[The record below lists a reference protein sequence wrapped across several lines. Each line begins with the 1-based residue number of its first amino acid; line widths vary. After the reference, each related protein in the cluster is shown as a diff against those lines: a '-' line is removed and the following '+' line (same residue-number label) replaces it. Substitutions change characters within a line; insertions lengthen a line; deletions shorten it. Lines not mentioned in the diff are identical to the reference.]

1 MSQRRAVVL
10 SLLMLTSS
18 ISLMLDIDMQSSD
31 VPSEVILGV
40 TTNLETHSFPSPGNP
55 WIEDSLFSRVES
67 GDDRVRVTVITWSLA
82 ELNYWQLQNNA
93 SDKQAEAS
101 NGETFQAFDPT
112 SGEINHRTFWMPSN
126 IFHKLPSVPGV
137 ISILDAQNNPEPYDI
152 MPFEKP
158 DFEPETVR
166 SGEIHGAND
175 AWDRGYT
182 GEGMIVAVA
191 DTGVDFAHPDLDGRQ
206 ARVDDSRSTWSGWP
220 MMFDHNSMYKYLVNG
235 QSYPDSSSSWYADT
249 STLDYDNNSDGLLD
263 ISGYNIS
270 GISSSLSGTYHLGE
284 HPDSTLRSKVG
295 TDVPIIVIDENISGV
310 YETVY
315 VDMDVDGNFT
325 GEKAMRPGSE
335 TTGLDTNGDGLW
347 DISGGLMYWVSDGVN
362 GLPYGETYSI
372 RHGYQ
377 NRIAGSGNLTL
388 FMLDSGNHGTLC
400 ASAISAQGAIDNGRV
415 VGMAPNATIASIGN
429 HYSGGN
435 SLDAW
440 RWIAEGNDGKTDTK
454 YDQADIGSFSFGYS
468 SIDESGADGYSL
480 YLDWLT
486 RVYNDEA
493 SYSVAIGNGGHGFGT
508 TKVPGAAHGVFSVGA
523 FSSRS
528 SDSWGQAAPWS
539 NRGPNVVGR
548 MDPDIVSVG
557 WSATGD
563 IPLNLR
569 SNANSAWSSWG
580 GTSLATPVAAGLLA
594 LVAEA
599 WQETQGEYP
608 DSQTLRDFVLSTSDD
623 RGYEPFI
630 QGGGWF
636 NASRAVSTLE
646 GDNGSWWLSPA
657 QWNSGTFQGQH
668 RDANINYMFPGES
681 QSVDL
686 EFTNHADSQ
695 VMLRYTPTVFEP
707 LQHEVIVWNSTG
719 NGSDNGLN
727 DSWDGHQ
734 GSRPDLLIPLH
745 IPDSIYSLP
754 NDTRQLRARATIEY
768 SAFDSNMDRNSEE
781 RVFLQIYRWTD
792 TDGDGVYVEDFDND
806 SMVDS
811 DDWTESDE
819 LEEVTYWTSNG
830 PNAEVRVGNPF
841 EDARDGIFLGVS
853 NYNGDQSDESVR
865 IEIDWTAFGSLTDEW
880 VSLPRTMVVDS
891 NDTNTIQMNIQVP
904 SDAESG
910 LHQHGVLIES
920 FYLSN
925 GTPSTNSHRNWTLPI
940 VTNVPWSGPFEI
952 IPKPLDGNVSNQTLY
967 DEEWIS
973 GATRWNWRA
982 ESGDWRFLTVDWPAE
997 WATGGTVILDVD
1009 WDDNPYT
1016 DIDILWLDETPHGYS
1031 SDDPDAYGD
1040 STFSITSR
1048 SVNNHAGSG
1057 SHNWGTYTGTSR
1069 EVFTVPA
1076 LAGTHQMVLHTALHG
1091 VSTNDNALNISV
1103 GYVAAEEGGFSQS
1116 VGDWS
1121 EGDGV
1126 DAVHVVSTVPMDVES
1141 VSAYGW
1147 TQPIYFDNETAYQ
1160 DVSNDKMSSSWW
1172 HNFTLDEVSELSISM
1187 DAYDS
1192 ADLDLFLFRD
1202 DNEDGIFSSSEEV
1215 SRSWTGSSSEN
1226 IQLTDVE
1233 NGLYAVAVHGYSVSG
1248 EVQFWIDISMIG
1260 GEKLIITDQINL
1272 SDLEINSIWP
1282 NGSQTLAGNVPASAH
1297 QINLAFERP
1306 DFAGIW
1312 RGEVVISLVGGI
1324 ELKLPYNYELLELDP
1339 IVEFSTPQN
1348 MTQTN
1353 ELLPIEIYALDTGI
1367 GFSLDDLNW
1376 YSVDNQTTIPIAD
1389 SVEGVDTTFVRHN
1402 LTEIW
1407 NSGNHFAMPENISFR
1422 EVWVNSSIPSSEQW
1436 HDYGVNLTD
1445 RSGLFAESW
1454 LSVNYDIT
1462 SPPLFIYGVPEIT
1475 NEPYVNLI
1483 IQTELG
1489 ASVFQDSSR
1498 ISDFDNYGFTN
1509 WTVGLIPSQIGIDYS
1524 SDSGA
1529 SEHYLIPEE
1538 NEFTITSTDAAGN
1551 SISSSHMVIFDPQVP
1566 KLESFYIDDQNGH
1579 RNTINDMSNVLNIT
1593 NSIFGLNMS
1602 IDVKEWCLNISME
1615 FSNPLDDLDIC
1626 GSNTEMP
1633 TIFVTDNSTL
1643 DQTKNAE
1650 IEVNLSHIA
1659 DGNYIVTLELI
1670 DWADNSASEQWSL
1683 NLDRTMP
1690 VVDWSFAPSF
1700 ENELIDH
1707 RQIMTWDSDELVHAF
1722 FTHDGLQLN
1731 EWNNDDEGAMN
1742 FVLESTGEHEFC
1754 ITAYDSTEGQYNEN
1768 VLVDC
1773 RIYVLNESVY
1783 ETNVDAQWNGSLT
1796 TVDSVMSVLTRG
1808 PNQEIWWQNMD
1819 ADERYLITSGAIYV
1833 QLEFNLVEG
1842 LNEFVIEIEALDE
1855 IDVYEL
1861 HITRDTIAPIISF
1874 EHNSSRNSTL
1884 NSVKMIEG
1892 ECEPSTYVMIWSV
1905 IETKEFICDS
1915 SGTFNLEISVQE
1927 SIGKHIIQGM
1937 TTDAVNNRNSYSIE
1951 VINQDW
1957 IDWAIDDAK
1966 NQGPMLWYF
1975 LGGLLS
1981 GLMLISVTVMLRS
1994 NLRQRKLKNRNLLSL
2009 EQSFD
2014 EINELL
2020 NEPSIVEDKIDWN
2033 TVNEELPEAEELNA
2047 WKERNHSIYTI
2058 STNDDDDLIDLD

>member
-1260 GEKLIITDQINL
+1260 GEKLVITDQINL
-1272 SDLEINSIWP
+1272 SNLEINSIWP
-1282 NGSQTLAGNVPASAH
+1282 NGSQTLAGNVPASAY

-1422 EVWVNSSIPSSEQW
+1422 EVWVNSSIHSSEQW

-1633 TIFVTDNSTL
+1633 TIFVTDNTTL
-1643 DQTKNAE
+1643 DQTKNTE
-1650 IEVNLSHIA
+1650 IEVNLSHIS

-1905 IETKEFICDS
+1905 IETEEFICDS

>member
-315 VDMDVDGNFT
+315 VDMDVDGDFT

-1260 GEKLIITDQINL
+1260 GEKLVITDQINL
-1272 SDLEINSIWP
+1272 SNLEINSIWP

-1422 EVWVNSSIPSSEQW
+1422 EVWVNSSIHSSEQW

-1633 TIFVTDNSTL
+1633 TIFVTDNTTL
-1643 DQTKNAE
+1643 DQTKNTE
-1650 IEVNLSHIA
+1650 IEVNLSHIS

>member
-31 VPSEVILGV
+31 VPSEAILGV

-1040 STFSITSR
+1040 STFGITSR

-1260 GEKLIITDQINL
+1260 GEKLVITDQINL
-1272 SDLEINSIWP
+1272 SNLEINSIWP

-1422 EVWVNSSIPSSEQW
+1422 EVWVNSSIHSSEQW

-1905 IETKEFICDS
+1905 IETEEFICDS

>member
-1 MSQRRAVVL
+1 
-10 SLLMLTSS
+10 
-18 ISLMLDIDMQSSD
+18 MLDIDMQSSD

-315 VDMDVDGNFT
+315 VDMDVDGDFT

-1260 GEKLIITDQINL
+1260 GEKLVITDQINL
-1272 SDLEINSIWP
+1272 SNLEINSIWP

-1422 EVWVNSSIPSSEQW
+1422 EVWVNSSIHSSEQW

-1633 TIFVTDNSTL
+1633 TIFVTDNTTL
-1643 DQTKNAE
+1643 DQTKNTE
-1650 IEVNLSHIA
+1650 IEVNLSHIS

-1905 IETKEFICDS
+1905 IETEEFICDS

>member
-55 WIEDSLFSRVES
+55 WIEDSLFSRVEL

-1040 STFSITSR
+1040 STFGITSR

-1260 GEKLIITDQINL
+1260 GEKLVITDQINL
-1272 SDLEINSIWP
+1272 SNLEINSIWP

-1353 ELLPIEIYALDTGI
+1353 ELLPIEIHALDTGI

-1422 EVWVNSSIPSSEQW
+1422 EVWVNSSIHSSEQW

-1633 TIFVTDNSTL
+1633 TIFVTDNTTL
-1643 DQTKNAE
+1643 DQTKNTE
-1650 IEVNLSHIA
+1650 IEVNLSHIS

-1905 IETKEFICDS
+1905 IETEEFICDS

>member
-1260 GEKLIITDQINL
+1260 GEKLVITDQINL
-1272 SDLEINSIWP
+1272 SNLEINSIWP

-1422 EVWVNSSIPSSEQW
+1422 EVWVNSSIHSSEQW

-1551 SISSSHMVIFDPQVP
+1551 SISSSHMVIFDSQVP

-1633 TIFVTDNSTL
+1633 TIFVTDNTTL
-1643 DQTKNAE
+1643 DQTKNTE
-1650 IEVNLSHIA
+1650 IEVNLSHIS

-1905 IETKEFICDS
+1905 IETEEFICDS

>member
-388 FMLDSGNHGTLC
+388 FMLDSGSHGTLC

-707 LQHEVIVWNSTG
+707 LQHEIIVWNSTG

-1160 DVSNDKMSSSWW
+1160 DASNDKMSSSWW

-1260 GEKLIITDQINL
+1260 GEKLVITDQINL
-1272 SDLEINSIWP
+1272 SNLEINSIWP

-1353 ELLPIEIYALDTGI
+1353 ELLPIEIHALDTGI

-1376 YSVDNQTTIPIAD
+1376 YSVDNQTIIPNAD

-1422 EVWVNSSIPSSEQW
+1422 EVWVNSSIHSSEQW

-1633 TIFVTDNSTL
+1633 TIFVTDNTTL
-1643 DQTKNAE
+1643 DQTKNTE
-1650 IEVNLSHIA
+1650 IEVNLSHIS

-1905 IETKEFICDS
+1905 IETEEFICDS

>member
-31 VPSEVILGV
+31 VPSEAILGV

-1040 STFSITSR
+1040 STFGITSR

-1260 GEKLIITDQINL
+1260 GEKLVITDQINL
-1272 SDLEINSIWP
+1272 SNLEINSIWP

-1376 YSVDNQTTIPIAD
+1376 YSVDNQTIIPNAD

-1643 DQTKNAE
+1643 DQTKNTE

-1842 LNEFVIEIEALDE
+1842 LNEFVIEIGALDE
-1855 IDVYEL
+1855 IDVYKL

>member
-1260 GEKLIITDQINL
+1260 GEKLVITDQINL
-1272 SDLEINSIWP
+1272 SNLEINSIWP

-1633 TIFVTDNSTL
+1633 TIFVTDNTTL
-1643 DQTKNAE
+1643 DQTKNTE
-1650 IEVNLSHIA
+1650 IEVNLSHIS

-1905 IETKEFICDS
+1905 IETEEFICDS

>member
-40 TTNLETHSFPSPGNP
+40 TNNLEAHSFPSPGNP

-1260 GEKLIITDQINL
+1260 GEKLVITDQINL
-1272 SDLEINSIWP
+1272 SNLEINSIWP

-1422 EVWVNSSIPSSEQW
+1422 EVWVNSSIHSSEQW

-1633 TIFVTDNSTL
+1633 TIFVTDNTTL
-1643 DQTKNAE
+1643 DQTKNTE
-1650 IEVNLSHIA
+1650 IEVNLSHIS

-1905 IETKEFICDS
+1905 IETEEFICDS

-2020 NEPSIVEDKIDWN
+2020 NEPSIAEDKIDWN

>member
-31 VPSEVILGV
+31 VPSEAILGV

-1040 STFSITSR
+1040 STFGITSR

-1260 GEKLIITDQINL
+1260 GEKLVITDQINL
-1272 SDLEINSIWP
+1272 SNLEINSIWP

-1376 YSVDNQTTIPIAD
+1376 YSVDNQTIIPNAD

-1643 DQTKNAE
+1643 DQTKNTE